1 MSIIHIYETRY
12 ICRLD
17 NGRWVLNAFTPISFE
32 RY

>member
-1 MSIIHIYETRY
+1 MSIIHIYETSY

-17 NGRWVLNAFTPISFE
+17 GGKWVLNAFTPISFE